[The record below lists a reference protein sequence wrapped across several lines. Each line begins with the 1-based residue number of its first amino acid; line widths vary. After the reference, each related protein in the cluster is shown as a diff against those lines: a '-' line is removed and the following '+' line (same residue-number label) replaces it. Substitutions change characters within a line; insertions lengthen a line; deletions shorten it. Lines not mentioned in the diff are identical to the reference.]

1 MFEGAVAAFLNRLLG
16 RYVEDLDTEQFNVG
30 IFSGET
36 YLTDLKLKPEAL
48 YQLGLP
54 IRIEIGIIG
63 KVSLKIPWAG
73 LFSQPIILCIE
84 DIYIVTVPS
93 MSGTYDPEIQK
104 KLMRASKRK
113 VLEDLEGDGLLRSGL
128 PSGLFDNLMAS
139 VVKNFQITVNNVHVR
154 YEEKFSNGFRIAC
167 GLCVQSFSM
176 ATTNNKWKPGVTP
189 VTSTSVY
196 QLIRVES
203 LSIYLNPNGN
213 PSLPSYPKIWDFTN
227 LLAWKAVMHRSLR
240 TFAINSEEFQFLIKP
255 FTTKIKVIMNQS
267 NAGQAARML
276 VDIVLQD
283 IAMQIYN
290 KQFAAFCLLWE
301 SLQQGSVERT
311 KLIQKYHPVSKISED
326 SKAWWKYACTA
337 ILEQNIRPYTWKYIK
352 THRKNYKIYKET
364 FIQSLLK
371 PNDTELKLDL
381 QKYED
386 CLTILNIIIAR
397 EHAKIELKEKYPDC
411 VIVESG
417 SCIKLAV
424 NCEKIQEICGIP
436 TSPKPNNTNNHDNET
451 KFKLEPLPKYIE
463 KKYNLS
469 LNNWSLSLFSDNR
482 EILVATITQF
492 LTSIETQPE
501 RSAYKISARAESF
514 VIEGASSENDLIPL
528 VTADNILTGN
538 AAVNFLAID
547 FEKNPP
553 NSDFNYDINVR
564 LESFEVTYHK
574 YAILEI
580 FYFFKRNKSHVQH
593 LACSL
598 QRGYKRSK
606 NKFITL
612 INSIINRRSR
622 INLKLDIKGP
632 YFVFPDNGSIQ
643 EGEHILI
650 IDLGRMTLKTELQA
664 VEVQLEDATLMELE
678 ELLYDRIH
686 IVLTD
691 SQMLICHTG
700 DDWRESRSW
709 KDSENHVIPKI
720 QSNVTV
726 SFSIKPDYRLLPKLK
741 LNVSISTLKINL
753 SKHKLLCFNEFL
765 NQLSIPNLNDIEEF
779 RKSLLKI
786 QEETSEFISLSSEQ
800 LIRVRTIVALSSFIL
815 GRDISNYPGNNLP
828 PTIMTES
835 ERSIVSSSEFSE
847 EDLEQWIKSV
857 NYSGFDDNTSP
868 HNHVNLLLRIVIG
881 ELCIHACCTSNGRE
895 KAYLI
900 LRLCTLYLESAI
912 MEYGPV
918 FQLGVGTIVLA
929 DKTNAGITGSYLEL
943 ISTDGSY
950 DIIGVS
956 YRKVRANCPDFK
968 SHFKS
973 IEQSLVF
980 NIRNLNVVFHRQA
993 FIKIK
998 DYCEDLKTI
1007 PYPGQIPNI
1016 IEIIKYIFNFFKKNE
1031 DDPPVP
1037 PGAIKLSYSARL
1049 HTFVLRLCTKDMD
1062 LMEIRV
1068 SGLESDCIYN
1078 ANERMI
1084 LTAYLRGLA
1093 IEDLSEITLYP
1104 KILTTED
1111 DKVFD
1116 LKYVRHA
1123 PKLYSASEISTSV
1136 DDVKADGSFKLSFG
1150 KINCILLSDIFRD
1163 CRHFIEPFIHLIKL
1177 FMPAQASK
1185 LFVYWSVQELRKSAT
1200 KLRIFIDFQAP
1211 TFLFPQTRD
1220 IPNLMVLDLGV
1231 LNIENF
1237 FKKNEKI
1244 RVTEESSRDNHS
1256 SILDNI
1262 LIKFSSI
1269 TLSRAIMTL
1278 AGVLKI
1284 QEPIVEPVQIRLD
1297 VKRNIECR
1305 NKNGLQVYGLCEII
1319 GSVDLLM
1326 INLSQKDL
1334 ASILNIWEDNVSTII
1349 AIHRNDIINN
1359 ESFNEKVKN
1368 KVNFENEAT
1377 VKKLEVFFVQDEHP
1391 ICEVNMKITFDGLQF
1406 NLFTDSDEVL
1416 SSPVHDL
1423 NDGLGKLNLGEIIM
1437 TFELYSNKSISMKV
1451 SLRTCILEDTRKED
1465 AVIRKIIQSP
1475 AKSAGLNFESCISVS
1490 EPPVFDFTF
1499 TQAPAGDQCIDMLIE
1514 ETRFN
1519 LSIPFLLQLTRYF
1532 VDSLP
1537 TEPIDTGVVNEAY
1550 EGHAENSGDKKKVL
1564 RRLSTQNITDLSEQP
1579 GTSVSIR
1586 VRKPEILLFGDLK
1599 ASNAHAILVQAE
1611 LIIECSRHAGISSI
1625 VCTLSNVCAKS
1636 KSQEQYRRQAPQWVL
1651 HPCDIEISAKEKSP
1665 DDRAQISLDMSPV
1678 NVHLSAGVICTFSQI
1693 LNDAAGIF
1701 KILDAKFD
1709 NKSGSMESNS
1719 HIDLWSPK
1727 KIFSVPCKRSREHS
1741 LVNSTAFVN
1750 EHSTQVRIFNL
1761 KPVAIHFVFEME
1773 ETIERIPM
1781 IKAEVEIGVTIN
1793 SIDDRFQLESNFKIH
1808 AFCYNHNRGN
1818 WEPFIELCTQDDVA
1832 YNPWELTIRAY
1843 QAEAHELSSCCRH
1856 SWNQIKKSTPK
1867 RRRTENYNSD
1877 DDQSNEDMI
1886 FIRPNS
1892 NLASKISLPEYT
1904 FEHDED
1910 SDSNEEEG
1918 SEKLARSFSHLFTK
1932 DQSDEDDDSDSDHSS
1947 KCEDEG
1953 LELTPEHV
1961 AEINDCPHDHTSIE
1975 SDYLANYII
1984 INAEERLNFTVTKN
1998 TIDIFDIILETFSK
2012 TSTEIPIV
2020 PTNAGKLNL
2029 LNKIGHTSRVELR
2042 AEEKGNTNNISRLI
2056 AFKEYKT
2063 KDDSPV
2069 SAPSSPESDNNIF
2082 GEHYMEY
2089 GFMDQ
2094 EDKIYDNSLNNLV
2107 IFPDQSPV
2115 NIYNSMTEE
2124 SLGIYIDDFE
2134 DSIIYCPKWQGYKLV
2149 PLRPVKH
2156 DVRYHLVVEV
2166 MTNHHLH
2173 RTITVRSP
2181 LEIRNETS
2189 YAMGLYYKKQL
2200 AEQLQ
2205 LEHIGETLNPFDDSM
2220 RIAVIE
2226 PHDIYNVPMY
2236 ITYHFPIHIM
2246 PVHFEKYQVSER
2258 GICWKDLC
2266 EHLNTPRDIYC
2277 LSKDGNSNLI
2287 FGVKVICTEHP
2298 KFERINCQV
2307 PQYLISIVP
2316 PLLFDNKLPFVIDID
2331 VPSINYQVRIE
2342 PGERINVYSIKCDND
2357 TTVNFKIKNYLGAQW
2372 AGTFKLNSELERKL
2386 VKMFADGDT
2395 DAVWRPFVLCVELN
2409 KVSSWTVV
2417 IYAEYWII
2425 NKTGLPLKI
2434 QETLSNIVEI
2444 PGEDLIVFSQK
2455 KNRRKLV
2462 MLKVHQSDWSMSFGL
2477 DAISSM
2483 SLIVCK
2489 DVERKRKY
2497 RILAEI
2503 ADSTLSPSFTK
2514 IVTFLPYF
2522 YVKNNTKRALRFM
2535 EENEDADLWND
2546 LPSGQGTAFW
2556 PYTES
2561 MRMRVKWKN
2570 SQLVS
2575 QHFDFT
2581 NIGKI
2586 VLRMENGSALCVQ
2599 VKGGNNSPFRIT
2611 FEKYES
2617 GDAPV
2622 RVDNLCDD
2630 LFLKLNQVN
2639 LGQVALLSPFQSV
2652 LYTWDDPTEIRELV
2666 WNVYNSKTKSY
2677 TAQFYTDGYGQ
2688 ETVTFRTLKRSP
2700 VIPHSN
2706 SVTKKYPHDP
2716 KFAHSVNSTSICSSS
2731 DDDSDSEAEAN
2742 APTVEKVQKNKTI
2755 VYWISYA
2762 EKKQR
2767 VLMFTQDENT
2777 FIKAKTLVDP
2787 ECSKN
2792 EIFLAFTGIGLSI
2805 ISDSQIPNING
2816 RELAY
2821 ISITDSAAH
2830 WEIDIGKRWKA
2841 LTLELNAWMEDK
2853 YKNTSNNIQF
2863 DNYINVNFS
2872 KMHMTKPF
2880 FGKLRR
2886 TYSPGIWI
2894 HIRKSN
2900 TLTYVQGNI
2909 HRIQID
2915 NQLHDAIFPIILRP
2929 GSKKCFSN
2937 NSGVPIL
2944 KHCIEFFFLKQTKT
2958 THDVY
2963 KKINIIIREF
2973 HINLQEEF
2981 FIRLIKDLF
2990 IKKKDDT
2997 KHSLASRLKT
3007 DLSNVYVPLPCLP
3020 DKQDRN
3026 RCNIIELVYIA
3037 PIKLHVKFLASAE
3050 ARTVSQDPTDYCNI
3064 VRMIF
3069 AYASKGTFL
3078 KQAEFRLPHYERIDT
3093 IMDNEEWLLDAWKNY
3108 KSELRH
3114 QFNVLILSMTVLGNP
3129 YSYNFKCPGDS
3140 FYDTDTVV
3148 MQGDE
3153 TAEKLSYNVACLLGY
3168 SCMDGLIPPIINI
3181 HFLETELSRNK
3192 GKISR
3197 FESTDTPLSALTLD
3211 RSYSIGVELEMSGLI
3226 VKPTDNTHQEEL
3238 KYSLKALSKGIIG
3251 IAKLEDG
3258 KSSLRIEP
3266 GLILDTIKRA
3276 QEMGYNFVSRIR
3288 FPRYINPYS
3297 AVELYST
3304 YKARGMYLLNT
3315 IIKSEYANAEI
3326 YWAHAALSNDGKHIA
3341 LVSLQKIYLVEK
3353 RCSIW
3358 ASWHVAWSV
3367 ETKELIEP
3375 PVVDGNKLVLHVNK
3389 VSQNKILSQSTA
3401 DWYLESK
3408 DTMTLNW
3415 LSQKINTAMILNMIN
3430 SRYRSA

>member
-93 MSGTYDPEIQK
+93 MSGIYDPEIQK

-128 PSGLFDNLMAS
+128 PSGLLDNLMAS

-154 YEEKFSNGFRIAC
+154 YEETFSDGFKIAC
-167 GLCVQSFSM
+167 GLCLQSFSM

-203 LSIYLNPNGN
+203 LSLYLNPNGSS
-213 PSLPSYPKIWDFTN
+213 SLPFYPKIWDFTN

-267 NAGQAARML
+267 NEGQAARML

-283 IAMQIYN
+283 IAMQISD

-301 SLQQGSVERT
+301 SLQQGFVERT
-311 KLIQKYHPVSKISED
+311 KLIQKCHPVVKISEN
-326 SKAWWKYACTA
+326 SKAWWHYACTA

-352 THRKNYKIYKET
+352 THRENYKVYKET
-364 FIQSLLK
+364 FIQSLLR

-397 EHAKIELKEKYPDC
+397 EHAKIELKENYPDC
-411 VIVESG
+411 VTVESG
-417 SCIKLAV
+417 SNIKLAV

-436 TSPKPNNTNNHDNET
+436 SSPKPNNTNDNET
-451 KFKLEPLPKYIE
+451 KFKLELMPKYIE
-463 KKYNLS
+463 KKYNFTLA
-469 LNNWSLSLFSDNR
+469 NWSFSLFSNDR
-482 EILVATITQF
+482 EILVTTITQF
-492 LTSIETQPE
+492 LTSIETRPE
-501 RSAYKISARAESF
+501 CLAYKISARAESL

-564 LESFEVTYHK
+564 LEAFEVTYHK
-574 YAILEI
+574 YAMLEI
-580 FYFFKRNKSHVQH
+580 LNLFKRNKSHVQH

-598 QRGYKRSK
+598 QRGYKRTKSK
-606 NKFITL
+606 CITL
-612 INSIINRRSR
+612 INSIMNRRLR

-643 EGEHILI
+643 EGEHII
-650 IDLGRMTLKTELQA
+650 ILDLGRMTLKTELQA

-753 SKHKLLCFNEFL
+753 SKHKLLCLNEFL
-765 NQLSIPNLNDIEEF
+765 NLLSIPNLDDIEEF
-779 RKSLLKI
+779 RQSLLKI

-815 GRDISNYPGNNLP
+815 GRDISNYSTVLP
-828 PTIMTES
+828 STIITES
-835 ERSIVSSSEFSE
+835 EKSIVSSSEFSE

-857 NYSGFDDNTSP
+857 NYSGFDDNISP

-881 ELCIHACCTSNGRE
+881 ELCIHACSTSNGRE
-895 KAYLI
+895 KPYLI

-912 MEYGPV
+912 MEYGPA

-950 DIIGVS
+950 DIIGMS

-973 IEQSLVF
+973 IEQSLIF
-980 NIRNLNVVFHRQA
+980 NIRNLNVVFHQQA
-993 FIKIK
+993 FLKIK
-998 DYCEDLKTI
+998 DYCDDLKTI
-1007 PYPGQIPNI
+1007 PFPGQIPNI
-1016 IEIIKYIFNFFKKNE
+1016 IEIIKYAFNFLKKNE

-1068 SGLESDCIYN
+1068 LGLESDCIYN

-1093 IEDLSEITLYP
+1093 IEDLSEITLYS
-1104 KILTTED
+1104 KILTTDD

-1123 PKLYSASEISTSV
+1123 PKLYSASEMKAS
-1136 DDVKADGSFKLSFG
+1136 DDVKTDGSFKLSFG
-1150 KINCILLSDIFRD
+1150 KINCILLSEVFRD
-1163 CRHFIEPFIHLIKL
+1163 CWHFIEPFIHLIKSI
-1177 FMPAQASK
+1177 MPAQASQ
-1185 LFVYWSVQELRKSAT
+1185 LFVYWSVEELRKSAT
-1200 KLRIFIDFQAP
+1200 KLRIFIDFQVP
-1211 TFLFPQTRD
+1211 TFLLPQARD
-1220 IPNLMVLDLGV
+1220 VPNVILLDLGI
-1231 LNIENF
+1231 LTIENF
-1237 FKKNEKI
+1237 FKINEKI
-1244 RVTEESSRDNHS
+1244 RTTDESIRENYS
-1256 SILDNI
+1256 SVLDNI
-1262 LIKFSSI
+1262 LIKFSSM

-1284 QEPIVEPVQIRLD
+1284 QEPIIEPVQIRLD

-1305 NKNGLQVYGLCEII
+1305 NKTGLQVYGLCEII

-1334 ASILNIWEDNVSTII
+1334 ASILIIWGDNLSKII
-1349 AIHRNDIINN
+1349 AIHQNDTIDN
-1359 ESFNEKVKN
+1359 ESLKK
-1368 KVNFENEAT
+1368 KINFENEAT
-1377 VKKLEVFFVQDEHP
+1377 VKKLEVFFIQDENP
-1391 ICEVNMKITFDGLQF
+1391 IREINMKITFDGLQF

-1416 SSPVHDL
+1416 SSPVRDL
-1423 NDGLGKLNLGEIIM
+1423 NDGLGKLTLGEIIM
-1437 TFELYSNKSISMKV
+1437 TFELYSNKSMSMKV
-1451 SLRTCILEDTRKED
+1451 SLRTCILEDTRKEET
-1465 AVIRKIIQSP
+1465 VIRKIIQSP

-1537 TEPIDTGVVNEAY
+1537 AEPPDTGVVNEAY
-1550 EGHAENSGDKKKVL
+1550 EGHAENPVEKKKVF
-1564 RRLSTQNITDLSEQP
+1564 RRFSTQNVTDLSEQS

-1586 VRKPEILLFGDLK
+1586 VRKPEVLLFGDLK

-1611 LIIECSRHAGISSI
+1611 LTIEYSRHAGISSI
-1625 VCTLSNVCAKS
+1625 VCMLSNVCAKS
-1636 KSQEQYRRQAPQWVL
+1636 KSQERYRRQAPQSVL

-1665 DDRAQISLDMSPV
+1665 DDRAQICFDVSPV
-1678 NVHLSAGVICTFSQI
+1678 NIHLSAGVICTFSQI

-1701 KILDAKFD
+1701 RIIDAKFD
-1709 NKSGSMESNS
+1709 NKNGSLESNS

-1727 KIFSVPCKRSREHS
+1727 KIFSVPCKR
-1741 LVNSTAFVN
+1741 NSQEPALVN

-1761 KPVAIHFVFEME
+1761 KPVVIHLVFEME
-1773 ETIERIPM
+1773 ETIEHIPM
-1781 IKAEVEIGVTIN
+1781 IKAEIEVGATI
-1793 SIDDRFQLESNFKIH
+1793 SSVDDRFQLESNFKIH

-1818 WEPFIELCTQDDVA
+1818 WEPLIELCTQDDVA

-1843 QAEAHELSSCCRH
+1843 QVEAHELSSYCRH

-1892 NLASKISLPEYT
+1892 NLTSKISLPEYT
-1904 FEHDED
+1904 FEHDDD

-1953 LELTPEHV
+1953 LELTPDHV
-1961 AEINDCPHDHTSIE
+1961 AEINDCLHDHTLIK
-1975 SDYLANYII
+1975 SDCWANYII

-1998 TIDIFDIILETFSK
+1998 TIDIFDIILELFSK
-2012 TSTEIPIV
+2012 SCTEIPIV
-2020 PTNAGKLNL
+2020 PTNVGKLSL
-2029 LNKIGHTSRVELR
+2029 LNKIGHTSKIELR
-2042 AEEKGNTNNISRLI
+2042 AEEKGNSNNISRLI
-2056 AFKEYKT
+2056 ASKEFKI

-2069 SAPSSPESDNNIF
+2069 SAPSSPESENNIF
-2082 GEHYMEY
+2082 GEQYIEY

-2094 EDKIYDNSLNNLV
+2094 DDKSYDNSLNNLV

-2115 NIYNSMTEE
+2115 NIYNSLTEE
-2124 SLGIYIDDFE
+2124 SLRIYIDDFE
-2134 DSIIYCPKWQGYKLV
+2134 ESVIFCPKWQGYKLI
-2149 PLRPVKH
+2149 PLRPAKH

-2166 MTNHHLH
+2166 TTNHHLH

-2181 LEIRNETS
+2181 LQFRNETS
-2189 YAMGLYYKKQL
+2189 YTLGLYYKKQL

-2246 PVHFEKYQVSER
+2246 PVHFGEYQVSDR
-2258 GICWKDLC
+2258 GIFWKELC
-2266 EHLNTPRDIYC
+2266 ENLNTPRDIYC
-2277 LSKDGNSNLI
+2277 QSKDGNSNSI
-2287 FGVKVICTEHP
+2287 FGAKVTCTEHP

-2316 PLLFDNKLPFVIDID
+2316 PIVFDNKLPFVIDVD
-2331 VPSINYQVRIE
+2331 VPSIDYEVRIE

-2386 VKMFADGDT
+2386 IKMFADGDT
-2395 DAVWRPFVLCVELN
+2395 DAVWRPFMLCVELN
-2409 KVSSWTVV
+2409 KLSSWTVV
-2417 IYAEYWII
+2417 IYSEYWII

-2434 QETLSNIVEI
+2434 QETLSNTVEI

-2503 ADSTLSPSFTK
+2503 ADSTLSPNFTK

-2522 YVKNNTKRALRFM
+2522 FVKNNTKRALRFM

-2546 LPSGQGTAFW
+2546 LPAGHGTAFW

-2586 VLRMENGSALCVQ
+2586 VLRMENGSALCVD
-2599 VKGGNNSPFRIT
+2599 VKGGNNSPFRII
-2611 FEKYES
+2611 FEKYEC

-2666 WNVYNSKTKSY
+2666 WNIYNSKTKSY

-2700 VIPHSN
+2700 VMPHSN
-2706 SVTKKYPHDP
+2706 SVTKKYPNDT
-2716 KFAHSVNSTSICSSS
+2716 KFAHSVNSTSLCSSS
-2731 DDDSDSEAEAN
+2731 DDSDSEAEAN
-2742 APTVEKVQKNKTI
+2742 APTIEKVQKNKAI

-2777 FIKAKTLVDP
+2777 FLKAKSLVDP

-2792 EIFLAFTGIGLSI
+2792 EIFLALAGIGLSI
-2805 ISDSQIPNING
+2805 IAESQIPNTNG

-2821 ISITDSAAH
+2821 VSITDSAAH
-2830 WEIDIGKRWKA
+2830 WELDIGKRWKA
-2841 LTLELNAWMEDK
+2841 LTLELDAWMEDK
-2853 YKNTSNNIQF
+2853 YKHSSNNIEF
-2863 DNYINVNFS
+2863 DNYINVNFA

-2894 HIRKSN
+2894 HLRKSN

-2937 NSGVPIL
+2937 SSGIPRL
-2944 KHCIEFFFLKQTKT
+2944 KHCIEFFFLKQTKS

-2963 KKINIIIREF
+2963 KKINLIIREF

-2981 FIRLIKDLF
+2981 LIRLIKDLF
-2990 IKKKDDT
+2990 PKKKDDT

-3007 DLSNVYVPLPCLP
+3007 DLSNVYVSLPCLP

-3026 RCNIIELVYIA
+3026 RSNIIELVYIA
-3037 PIKLHVKFLASAE
+3037 PIQLHVKFLASAE
-3050 ARTVSQDPTDYCNI
+3050 ARVISQDPMDYCNI
-3064 VRMIF
+3064 IRMMF

-3093 IMDNEEWLLDAWKNY
+3093 MMDNEEWLFDAWKNY

-3140 FYDTDTVV
+3140 FYDTDTLVI
-3148 MQGDE
+3148 QGDE
-3153 TAEKLSYNVACLLGY
+3153 TAEKLSYNVAYLLGY
-3168 SCMDGLIPPIINI
+3168 SCMDGLFTPIINI
-3181 HFLETELSRNK
+3181 NLFESETSRNK
-3192 GKISR
+3192 RKISR

-3226 VKPTDNTHQEEL
+3226 VKPSDNTHQEEL

-3251 IAKLEDG
+3251 ISKLEDG
-3258 KSSLRIEP
+3258 KSSLRIQP

-3276 QEMGYNFVSRIR
+3276 QEMGYNFISRIR
-3288 FPRYINPYS
+3288 FPRYINPYL

-3358 ASWHVAWSV
+3358 ASWHVAWSI

-3375 PVVDGNKLVLHVNK
+3375 PVVDGNKLILHVNK
-3389 VSQNKILSQSTA
+3389 ISQNQILSQTTA
-3401 DWYLESK
+3401 DWYLESE
-3408 DTMTLNW
+3408 DTTTLKW

-3430 SRYRSA
+3430 SRYRSG